1 MWPCTVPSAPVL
13 SNAPCAFSNRI
24 PWPRQRPSLSLTAW
38 GIGPTARQG
47 TWPSPV
53 TRKLG
58 AFPLRFLRTQS
69 SPSPGPATPHP
80 HPQLNACSFSFTGVL
95 LVGGGGRGGA
105 GEAWAQVWLGGRRM
119 IACLTRQDVGTGTA
133 TLNCRSYSRKASGQ
147 NHSPPL
153 GRSTSCWVCISPIN
167 MAWALLLVKYSFTAQ
182 HFFAKVLHSN
192 SGLPHA

>member
-1 MWPCTVPSAPVL
+1 MWPRRGCGPSHFLHLPSPQPLLGTLGSTKRGGAPVVWPCTVPSAPVL

-95 LVGGGGRGGA
+95 LVGGGGRGG
-105 GEAWAQVWLGGRRM
+105 
-119 IACLTRQDVGTGTA
+119 
-133 TLNCRSYSRKASGQ
+133 
-147 NHSPPL
+147 
-153 GRSTSCWVCISPIN
+153 GRSPGPG
-167 MAWALLLVKYSFTAQ
+167 LVGRAEDDSLSHPSGCRDRHG
-182 HFFAKVLHSN
+182 HFK
-192 SGLPHA
+192 LPLVF